1 MVLLAILATILICD
15 RLAYATKQRADT
27 LEHLAMD
34 ARAWR
39 PVSSRSKASQPKDQL
54 RMYVRTY
61 VCVRRNV
68 HNL

>member
-1 MVLLAILATILICD
+1 MDVDPVVLLAILATILICD

-34 ARAWR
+34 ARRAWR
-39 PVSSRSKASQPKDQL
+39 PVSSKASQPKDQL

-61 VCVRRNV
+61 V
-68 HNL
+68 